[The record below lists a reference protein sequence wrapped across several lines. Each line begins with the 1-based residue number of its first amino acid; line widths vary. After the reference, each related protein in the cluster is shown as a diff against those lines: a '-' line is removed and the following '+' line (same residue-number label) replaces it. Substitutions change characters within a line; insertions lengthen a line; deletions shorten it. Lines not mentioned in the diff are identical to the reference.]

1 MTKELYDNLKS
12 LDGVKDEL
20 KLQIHLLDAETR
32 QEFENM
38 NAEYERA
45 HSKIFTIDNKGQI
58 HPSMSLEAQELYDK
72 LSKGYAKV
80 KSHILRKAA

>member
-12 LDGVKDEL
+12 LEGVKDEL

-38 NAEYERA
+38 NAESGEETSLKEEA
-45 HSKIFTIDNKGQI
+45 
-58 HPSMSLEAQELYDK
+58 PSTTLEEKDGKPDPVSENTESREQEK
-72 LSKGYAKV
+72 L
-80 KSHILRKAA
+80 KASGD

>member
-12 LDGVKDEL
+12 LEGVKDEL

-45 HSKIFTIDNKGQI
+45 HSKIFTIDNKGKI
-58 HPSMSLEAQELYDK
+58 HPSMSVEAQELYDK
-72 LSKGYAKV
+72 LSKGYDKV
-80 KSHILRKAA
+80 KSHILKKVA